1 MVMKKITYLL
11 LLTMLVPVSAK
22 ASNVMTNN
30 GFDSKYMSVPTALK
44 SSSETESLQWGC
56 PVADV
61 VSAENTQDAMAKIGQ
76 ACMEDV
82 RKAATEKPGV
92 FDVIRVSV
100 VWPDVQISS
109 TRDGFK
115 LEGTIF
121 LETLVMK
128 GSVAQ

>member
-1 MVMKKITYLL
+1 
-11 LLTMLVPVSAK
+11 
-22 ASNVMTNN
+22 
-30 GFDSKYMSVPTALK
+30 
-44 SSSETESLQWGC
+44 
-56 PVADV
+56 
-61 VSAENTQDAMAKIGQ
+61 
-76 ACMEDV
+76 MEDV